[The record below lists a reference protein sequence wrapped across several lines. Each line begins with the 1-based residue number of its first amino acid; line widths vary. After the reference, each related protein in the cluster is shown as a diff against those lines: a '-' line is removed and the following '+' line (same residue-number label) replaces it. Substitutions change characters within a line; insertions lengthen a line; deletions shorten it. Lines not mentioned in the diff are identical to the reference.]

1 MLDGLFDDTI
11 LDHVVQALV
20 QNDEF
25 LQLID
30 TVSFS
35 PSRSRHIRT
44 RVREK
49 RRFATDFTQ
58 TDWGKFIEDPRVA
71 DPYSKKA
78 SSFVEDSEYHSLYM
92 FGPWDEKAC
101 ESQLSMVI

>member
-35 PSRSRHIRT
+35 PSRSRHIRA
-44 RVREK
+44 RVGRKDDSQPTSPKPIGE
-49 RRFATDFTQ
+49 
-58 TDWGKFIEDPRVA
+58 
-71 DPYSKKA
+71 
-78 SSFVEDSEYHSLYM
+78 SS
-92 FGPWDEKAC
+92 
-101 ESQLSMVI
+101 